1 MALSTSLPTEL
12 VLRVYEECQTFT
24 DVVNLSSCCVRL
36 RQIWHEN
43 RDVVAFPVALKVV
56 PAFDDALI
64 TSTTSETP
72 HLLPNLELNEPEIAY
87 MRSFFPFQIFNL
99 ARSRI
104 PVPVAFDG
112 FLPLA
117 EYLIEKAKEDIEL
130 HELGPQS
137 LENEL
142 VELEITAEDHKH
154 GTAIQQFLMLQSA
167 Y

>member
-64 TSTTSETP
+64 T
-72 HLLPNLELNEPEIAY
+72 
-87 MRSFFPFQIFNL
+87 IFNL